1 MNNDKLVIG
10 GHEFNS
16 RFILGSGKY
25 SLNLIES
32 AVKDAGAEIITL
44 AVRRANTKDEENILD
59 FIPKGITLLP
69 NTSGARNA
77 EEAVRIA
84 RLARELGCGNFVKI
98 EIMRDSKYL
107 LPDNAET
114 IKATEILANDGFVVM
129 PYMYPD
135 LNVAR
140 DLVNAGAAA
149 VMPLASPIGSNK
161 GLATK
166 DFIQI
171 LIDEI
176 DLPIIVDAGIGKPSQ
191 ACEAMEMGAAAIM
204 ANTALATAG
213 NLPLMASAFKSAIE
227 AGRKAY
233 LSGLGRVLT
242 RGASAS
248 DPCCAPDRQ
257 GATHRYTCPPDRS
270 CRRRSGPSPSPP
282 RIFLASPRTHTAES
296 PGSCPSSIQNDDGCG
311 PCDGSRPRNSLFPP
325 VPPHWGFGC
334 PDKTGRPPEIP
345 WENTWKG
352 HGSGPASTAPP
363 ENSPHEPSSGA
374 WLWCK
379 NAAMLS

>member
-1 MNNDKLVIG
+1 MEDKLIIG
-10 GHEFNS
+10 GREFNS

-32 AVKDAGAEIITL
+32 AVKYAGAEIITL
-44 AVRRANTKDEENILD
+44 AVRRANSKEHENILD
-59 FIPKGITLLP
+59 YIPENITLLP

-77 EEAVRIA
+77 DEAVRIA

-107 LPDNAET
+107 LPDNVET
-114 IKATEILANDGFVVM
+114 VKATEILAGEGFVVM

-135 LNVAR
+135 LYTAR
-140 DLVNAGAAA
+140 DLVNAGASA

-166 DFIQI
+166 EFIQI

-176 DLPIIVDAGIGKPSQ
+176 DLPIIVDAGIGRPSQ
-191 ACEAMEMGAAAIM
+191 ACEVMEMGADAVM
-204 ANTALATAG
+204 CNTALATAG
-213 NLPLMASAFKSAIE
+213 DLPVMAEAFRQAVQ

-248 DPCCAPDRQ
+248 DTLT
-257 GATHRYTCPPDRS
+257 G
-270 CRRRSGPSPSPP
+270 
-282 RIFLASPRTHTAES
+282 FLH
-296 PGSCPSSIQNDDGCG
+296 D
-311 PCDGSRPRNSLFPP
+311 
-325 VPPHWGFGC
+325 
-334 PDKTGRPPEIP
+334 
-345 WENTWKG
+345 
-352 HGSGPASTAPP
+352 
-363 ENSPHEPSSGA
+363 
-374 WLWCK
+374 
-379 NAAMLS
+379 